1 MQLKE
6 MNGSALAYLGDAVW
20 SLLVREYLLSLGYSR
35 AADLQKLSVRFVSV
49 KAQAKFYTLRHEEAA
64 LSE

>member
-35 AADLQKLSVRFVSV
+35 AADLLI
-49 KAQAKFYTLRHEEAA
+49 
-64 LSE
+64 